1 MSHLLSLLFFNL
13 LKKSSCAWGD
23 NSINLSLWINT
34 CISSPVL
41 TIEAKEAILSNARI
55 GLMIKVILVKWWG
68 VVQCIFLF
76 VNRWERGRRR
86 PVLIG
91 GRSGLLSIDGR
102 LWMSI
107 LVIRGIK
114 CTWAHIGGLFKERSG
129 GLLGPEGAIYHR
141 VTRPPLHIIRVIG
154 TWVDLTTTHDSRGTK
169 HHLLFWPASS
179 CPEADS
185 CGRII
190 GLHKSIGV
198 CPGNGVGL
206 RNKCGFVG
214 VLLATESTVLS
225 NWSCCHCI

>member
-1 MSHLLSLLFFNL
+1 
-13 LKKSSCAWGD
+13 
-23 NSINLSLWINT
+23 
-34 CISSPVL
+34 
-41 TIEAKEAILSNARI
+41 
-55 GLMIKVILVKWWG
+55 MIKVILVKWWG
-68 VVQCIFLF
+68 VVQCVFLF
-76 VNRWERGRRR
+76 VNRWERRRRR
-86 PVLIG
+86 PVIIWG
-91 GRSGLLSIDGR
+91 GPGLLSIDGR
-102 LWMSI
+102 LWMPI

-114 CTWAHIGGLFKERSG
+114 CAWAHICWLIKERSG

-154 TWVDLTTTHDSRGTK
+154 TWVDLTTAHDSWGAK

-198 CPGNGVGL
+198 CPANGVGL
-206 RNKCGFVG
+206 RIKCGFVG

-225 NWSCCHCI
+225 NWSCCHCIKSRCCIVIIIFDNLDGSWGWLLLCLELRLRGCHIYLCKRPIYLCN